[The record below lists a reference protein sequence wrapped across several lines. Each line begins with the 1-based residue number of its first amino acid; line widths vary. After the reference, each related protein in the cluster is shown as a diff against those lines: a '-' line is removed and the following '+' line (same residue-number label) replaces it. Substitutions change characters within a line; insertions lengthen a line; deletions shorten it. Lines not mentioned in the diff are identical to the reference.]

1 MGVLPAVELA
11 DLKPKF
17 RGWLHLGAAPVAVL
31 AGMLLVVASPPHL
44 RIAVAVYSVST
55 VLLFT
60 SSAML
65 HVGSWGP
72 RTHGV
77 LRRIDHCGIFFLIAG
92 SFTPFAAALLP
103 PGTAATMLWLVW
115 VGAVAGAMFRVFWLK
130 APRWVYTPVYLAL
143 GWTAAF
149 FMPDIADGGG
159 LAILVLLIAGGV
171 CYSAGAVIYALR
183 RPNPSPRWFGFHEVF
198 HSLTLGG
205 FATHWAAVAVVV
217 FGVAAA

>member
-1 MGVLPAVELA
+1 
-11 DLKPKF
+11 
-17 RGWLHLGAAPVAVL
+17 
-31 AGMLLVVASPPHL
+31 MLLVVASPPHL

-115 VGAVAGAMFRVFWLK
+115 VGAVAGALFRVFWLK

-143 GWTAAF
+143 GMDRGLLHAGHRRRRRVGDSGAA
-149 FMPDIADGGG
+149 DCGRCD
-159 LAILVLLIAGGV
+159 
-171 CYSAGAVIYALR
+171 VI
-183 RPNPSPRWFGFHEVF
+183 RPEP
-198 HSLTLGG
+198 
-205 FATHWAAVAVVV
+205 
-217 FGVAAA
+217 